1 MAKPFLVL
9 AAATAVLIA
18 TLPTAA
24 SAMAGTAPAT
34 QAADDE
40 PPSLVE
46 DYSYPGADRILAEQG
61 FKLITGDGHMLLVDC
76 PSTPGNDG
84 FIRVRRNLKPIACFK
99 VPAGQSGRLTMEIPE
114 VTFIK
119 GDDHTVKATLAGQ
132 STAIDISKNEW
143 TPIPGDKGSTLVT
156 LVATP

>member
-9 AAATAVLIA
+9 AAATGLLIA

-24 SAMAGTAPAT
+24 SAVAGTAQT
-34 QAADDE
+34 TRAADE
-40 PPSLVE
+40 QPPLVE
-46 DYSYPGADRILAEQG
+46 DYSYPGADKILAEQG
-61 FKLITGDGHMLLVDC
+61 FKLITGDGHMLLADC

-114 VTFIK
+114 VTFVK

>member
-9 AAATAVLIA
+9 AAATGVLIA
-18 TLPTAA
+18 ALPAA
-24 SAMAGTAPAT
+24 GSAVAGTAQTA
-34 QAADDE
+34 QAADE
-40 PPSLVE
+40 QAPLVE
-46 DYSYPGADRILAEQG
+46 DYSYPGADKILAEQG
-61 FKLITGDGHMLLVDC
+61 FKLITGDGHMLLADC